1 MDDAR
6 IIELYFARDEAAIE
20 QTRASYGHKLRAV
33 ALRILADDMHAQECE
48 NDTYL
53 KTWTSIPPNRP
64 VHFFAYIAKICR
76 NAALGILEYRGA
88 AKRSAQVVELTDEMQ
103 QCIPDSLAE
112 RAFEPEEIGSLLT
125 AFLRDQSEDNRQ
137 IFVRRYFAGE
147 SVAEV
152 AKALGF
158 SESKVKSSLLRTREK
173 LRDVLEREGVS
184 I

>member
-33 ALRILADDMHAQECE
+33 ALRILADAMDAQECE

-125 AFLRDQSEDNRQ
+125 ATFYVNNILNYRPLDE
-137 IFVRRYFAGE
+137 
-147 SVAEV
+147 
-152 AKALGF
+152 
-158 SESKVKSSLLRTREK
+158 SESSTGTYSELGLPMFFGFDLK
-173 LRDVLEREGVS
+173 LTIR
-184 I
+184 

>member
-33 ALRILADDMHAQECE
+33 ALRILADDMDAQECE

-103 QCIPDSLAE
+103 QCIPDRLAE
-112 RAFEPEEIGSLLT
+112 QAFEPEETGSLLT
-125 AFLRDQSEDNRQ
+125 AFLREESRDNRV
-137 IFVRRYFAGE
+137 IFVRRYFSGE
-147 SVAEV
+147 SVAEI
-152 AKALGF
+152 AQSLGY
-158 SESKVKSSLLRTREK
+158 SESKVKSSLLRTRTKLKGYLEK
-173 LRDVLEREGVS
+173 EGVR